1 MIKVA
6 VFTDT
11 FNEIN
16 GVATIYQNLS
26 KIDNH
31 AICFHIYYGEDSD
44 IKTVNKLDLYYCK
57 EMFFYKDIKF
67 YIPTNKNLKIYDFS
81 KYDIIHMAT
90 PSFVGLFGKK
100 VAKLYHKPLVGFY
113 HTDMVKYFSMYTPNY
128 YIPSRVGT
136 YLGYLLIKYFYSNC
150 GIIICQ
156 SQEMKN
162 HLLYDINLKNVN
174 LWSTGVN
181 HRIFF
186 PPSNSEKKMLRK
198 KWKLPE
204 DSFICLYVGRISI
217 EKNLDILGN
226 LSESENKVSLVL
238 AGRGPYL
245 NMLSRKID
253 FIYLGEHKHDKLGEI
268 YRLADC
274 FVFPSKTD
282 TFGNVILEA
291 LSSGLPIIC
300 DEKYVNSQVIME
312 EEIGLLYD
320 NYQSLIDSIVKLKNN
335 AMLYNQIRERA
346 IFYSSNFSWEKSLI
360 ELKNI
365 YLKILDKN

>member
-1 MIKVA
+1 MIKIA

-26 KIDNH
+26 IIDNDT
-31 AICFHIYYGEDSD
+31 ICFHIYYGDHSD
-44 IKTVNKLDLYYCK
+44 IKTVYKLDLYYRK
-57 EMFFYKDIKF
+57 EMFFYKDLKF
-67 YIPTNKNLKIYDFS
+67 YIPTNKNLNIFDFS
-81 KYDIIHMAT
+81 RYDIIHMAT
-90 PSFVGLFGKK
+90 PSFLGLFGKK
-100 VAKLYHKPLVGFY
+100 IAKLYHKPLVGFY
-113 HTDMVKYFSMYTPNY
+113 HTHMVKYFSMYTPNY
-128 YIPSRVGT
+128 YVPSRVGK
-136 YLGYLLIKYFYSNC
+136 YLGSLLVRYFYSNC
-150 GIIICQ
+150 DIIICQ
-156 SQEMKN
+156 SQQIKN
-162 HLLYDINLKNVN
+162 HLTNDLKFKNVD

-186 PPSNSEKKMLRK
+186 PSSNTEKKMLRK

-204 DSFICLYVGRISI
+204 NSFICLYVGRISI

-226 LSESENKVSLVL
+226 VSESGNELLVIL

-245 NMLSRKID
+245 NTLRRKIP

-274 FVFPSKTD
+274 FIFPSKTD

-300 DEKYVNSQVIME
+300 DEKFVNSRIIMGE
-312 EEIGLLYD
+312 KIGLMYH
-320 NYQSLIDSIVKLKNN
+320 NHQSLIDSIVRLKNDSL
-335 AMLYNQIRERA
+335 LYNQIKERA
-346 IFYSSNFSWEKSLI
+346 ISYSSNFSWERSLI
-360 ELKNI
+360 ELKSI
-365 YLKILDKN
+365 YSKLLNNN